1 MKIKLVYV
9 NGFDSV
15 FKDITYY
22 IYQFIDPQTLTIINY
37 STQVQLDKLVTGTA
51 YDCILTIKKN
61 KLSIQSINL

>member
-9 NGFDSV
+9 DGFDTI
-15 FKDITYY
+15 FKDNTYY
-22 IYQFIDPQTLTIINY
+22 IYQFVDPQTLTIINY
-37 STQVQLDKLVTGTA
+37 STMVKLDKLVVGNL

>member
-9 NGFDSV
+9 NSFDTV

-22 IYQFIDPQTLTIINY
+22 IYQFIDPQTLTIVNY
-37 STQVQLDKLVTGTA
+37 STQVQLDKLVIGNA